1 MSHQVLERNLAKNEK
16 IRESCWC
23 PLVWQTFWQ
32 KILISRIWD
41 VFKQSSHS
49 KLDGTHWFY
58 FRKRLLDELHKKQR
72 ELLVCQIDAD
82 LAYVKRV
89 KSEKELT
96 FLYRE
101 AIEKFNKAKE
111 LGNLSQELIDVS
123 TEFFENAR
131 EKFPFLKEED
141 DEEN

>member
-1 MSHQVLERNLAKNEK
+1 M
-16 IRESCWC
+16 
-23 PLVWQTFWQ
+23 
-32 KILISRIWD
+32 
-41 VFKQSSHS
+41 
-49 KLDGTHWFY
+49 
-58 FRKRLLDELHKKQR
+58 
-72 ELLVCQIDAD
+72 LVCQIDAD

-101 AIEKFNKAKE
+101 AIENYNKAKE

-123 TEFFENAR
+123 TEFFANAR

>member
-1 MSHQVLERNLAKNEK
+1 MWLRYNS
-16 IRESCWC
+16 
-23 PLVWQTFWQ
+23 FWITQ
-32 KILISRIWD
+32 PR
-41 VFKQSSHS
+41 KQ
-49 KLDGTHWFY
+49 
-58 FRKRLLDELHKKQR
+58 LLDELHKKQR

-101 AIEKFNKAKE
+101 AIENFNKAKE

-131 EKFPFLKEED
+131 ENFPFLKEED

>member
-1 MSHQVLERNLAKNEK
+1 M
-16 IRESCWC
+16 
-23 PLVWQTFWQ
+23 
-32 KILISRIWD
+32 
-41 VFKQSSHS
+41 
-49 KLDGTHWFY
+49 
-58 FRKRLLDELHKKQR
+58 
-72 ELLVCQIDAD
+72 LVCQIDAD

-101 AIEKFNKAKE
+101 AIENFNKAKE

-123 TEFFENAR
+123 TEFFETAL

>member
-1 MSHQVLERNLAKNEK
+1 M
-16 IRESCWC
+16 
-23 PLVWQTFWQ
+23 
-32 KILISRIWD
+32 
-41 VFKQSSHS
+41 
-49 KLDGTHWFY
+49 
-58 FRKRLLDELHKKQR
+58 
-72 ELLVCQIDAD
+72 LVCQIDAD

-101 AIEKFNKAKE
+101 AIENFNKAKE

-131 EKFPFLKEED
+131 ENFPFLKEED

>member
-1 MSHQVLERNLAKNEK
+1 M
-16 IRESCWC
+16 
-23 PLVWQTFWQ
+23 
-32 KILISRIWD
+32 
-41 VFKQSSHS
+41 
-49 KLDGTHWFY
+49 
-58 FRKRLLDELHKKQR
+58 
-72 ELLVCQIDAD
+72 LVCQIDAD

-123 TEFFENAR
+123 TEFFETAR